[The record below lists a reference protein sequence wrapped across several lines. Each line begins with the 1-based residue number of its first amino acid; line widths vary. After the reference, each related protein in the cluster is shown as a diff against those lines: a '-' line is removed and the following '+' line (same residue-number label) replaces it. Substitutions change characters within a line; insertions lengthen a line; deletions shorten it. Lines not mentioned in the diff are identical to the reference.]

1 MALRDYFKSQK
12 SLRNNLW
19 DCNVASVETPCDR
32 TIDPLAQRYSGVAAD
47 VASVASVT
55 VDREHNSN
63 TNPEYLTQM
72 DQSSSLYDNVYFKSY
87 IKIRKENDF

>member
-1 MALRDYFKSQK
+1 MALRDYLKSQK
-12 SLRNNLW
+12 SLRNNLS

-32 TIDPLAQRYSGVAAD
+32 TIDPMDQQYLGFAHD

-72 DQSSSLYDNVYFKSY
+72 DQSSSLNDNVYIKS
-87 IKIRKENDF
+87 